1 MERGRRGPE
10 GASGASAGTREGS
23 TCRQNPRFFLQA
35 HLQNHSSAQ
44 LCSSGIPRAPAAGR
58 HWRGVPGQDLNEHCP
73 VLTSRGRAFPQL
85 RFLECR
91 RLLHLAERRNAE
103 NNTMKQALS

>member
-44 LCSSGIPRAPAAGR
+44 LCSSRIPRAPAGADTGA
-58 HWRGVPGQDLNEHCP
+58 E
-73 VLTSRGRAFPQL
+73 SRGRTL
-85 RFLECR
+85 M
-91 RLLHLAERRNAE
+91 
-103 NNTMKQALS
+103 NTALSSPPGGALSHS